1 MEYKR
6 FKAVTLIS
14 LLLFFTFLSHAQG
27 KNAASRLPE
36 ELQSFKISDQFIK
49 SPSKEVGSIKAIK
62 GKGRLVV
69 LRRTDQSAYYANEGD
84 PVYENDALY
93 TLTDCRSR
101 ILFKDKNVVV
111 MAPDSHL
118 DIDEVYD
125 SLFEGKKRS
134 RFGMMKGKALF
145 YALRLFRYKEMS
157 LDLKT
162 PTASIGVRGTKFGSE
177 IERVNREKSEASEPK
192 GSDRRSSS
200 DTAGRPAQNIIT
212 RAYVFE
218 GEIEVTSL
226 IDDRMKRLR
235 ENEILEAD
243 RRGLGEIV
251 LDPGRTK
258 TFLGDVLS
266 GIEATPAPESRSL
279 REGFRRESLDRLD
292 KMDDIRQRQ
301 FEPPV
306 QEQHPSPGN

>member
-1 MEYKR
+1 MEYKH
-6 FKAVTLIS
+6 FKSAIFIS
-14 LLLFFTFLSHAQG
+14 LLLFFTFLSLAQG
-27 KNAASRLPE
+27 KDAVSRLPE
-36 ELQSFKISDQFIK
+36 ELQGFKISDQFIK
-49 SPSKEVGSIKAIK
+49 SPLKEVGSIKTIK
-62 GKGRLVV
+62 GKGRFVV
-69 LRRTDQSAYYANEGD
+69 LRRTDQRAYYAKEGD

-101 ILFKDKNVVV
+101 ILFKDNNVVF

-125 SLFEGKKRS
+125 SIIEGKKRS
-134 RFGMMKGKALF
+134 RFGMMKGKVLF
-145 YALRLFRYKEMS
+145 YALRLLRYKEMS

-162 PTASIGVRGTKFGSE
+162 PTASIGVRGTKFGSV
-177 IERVNREKSEASEPK
+177 IERVNEVKSEASEPT

-212 RAYVFE
+212 RVYVFE

-226 IDDRMKRLR
+226 IDGRMKRLR

-258 TFLGDVLS
+258 TFQGDVLS
-266 GIEATPAPESRSL
+266 GIEATPAPESRIM

-292 KMDDIRQRQ
+292 KMDDVRQRQ
-301 FEPPV
+301 LEPPI
-306 QEQHPSPGN
+306 QEHHPSPGN